1 MKGILSAVI
10 YIHNKNIVHRDL
22 KPGKI
27 TWLQKLENILVQDR
41 NDFSSCKV
49 IDFGLSAKHSFS

>member
-27 TWLQKLENILVQDR
+27 TSYLQKLENILV
-41 NDFSSCKV
+41 
-49 IDFGLSAKHSFS
+49 